1 MDGREKEPL
10 MAITFRPI
18 RPPDDDELMRLHE
31 LNSGYTVERLAD
43 GALLVSPNGAAGGM
57 RNVELSFQLRSWQ
70 RRTAHGP
77 TFDSSTGFRLPDT
90 SVFSP
95 DGAFVRAD
103 RWEPL
108 SRAQRERY
116 FDGAPDAAF
125 EIVSR
130 TDLRAEQ
137 LMKCEAYMKSGSAL
151 VVLLDPYRRNVD
163 RWLHAVHTSLGKVAS
178 LDCAP
183 VMPGF
188 VLDVDSILDG

>member
-1 MDGREKEPL
+1 

-18 RPPDDDELMRLHE
+18 NAPDDDELMRLHE
-31 LNSGYTVERLAD
+31 LNPGYTVERLPD

-57 RNVELSFQLRSWQ
+57 RNVELSFQLRAWQ
-70 RRTAHGP
+70 HRARHGP

-95 DGAFVRAD
+95 DGAFVRAE

-108 SRAQRERY
+108 SRAERERY
-116 FDGAPDAAF
+116 FNGAPDAAF

-130 TDLRAEQ
+130 TDLREAQ
-137 LMKCEAYMKSGSAL
+137 LAKCVAYARNGSAL
-151 VVLLDPYRRNVD
+151 VVLLDPYRRRVD
-163 RWLHAVHTSLGKVAS
+163 RWLNGVHESLGEVAS
-178 LDCAP
+178 LDCEP

-188 VLDVDSILDG
+188 VLNVREIFEA

>member
-1 MDGREKEPL
+1 

-18 RPPDDDELMRLHE
+18 TAPDDDELMLLHE
-31 LNSGYTVERLAD
+31 LNPGYTVERLPD
-43 GALLVSPNGAAGGM
+43 GRLLVSPNGAAGGM
-57 RNVELSFQLRSWQ
+57 RNVELSWQLCGWERS
-70 RRTAHGP
+70 AHHGP
-77 TFDSSTGFRLPDT
+77 TFDSSTGFRLPD
-90 SVFSP
+90 SAVYSP

-108 SRAQRERY
+108 DRAQRERY
-116 FDGAPDAAF
+116 FAGAPDGAF

-137 LMKCEAYMKSGSAL
+137 LAKCLEYARNGSAL
-151 VVLLDPYRRNVD
+151 VVLIDPYRRCVD
-163 RWLHAVHTSLGKVAS
+163 RWLNGAHVPLGDVAQ

-188 VLDVDSILDG
+188 VLDVRTIMEK

>member
-1 MDGREKEPL
+1 

-18 RPPDDDELMRLHE
+18 TAPDDDELMRLHE
-31 LNSGYTVERLAD
+31 LNPGYTVERLPD

-57 RNVELSFQLRSWQ
+57 RNAHLTLMLGLWQ
-70 RRTAHGP
+70 RRAQCGP

-95 DGAFVRAD
+95 DGAFVRAE

-108 SRAQRERY
+108 SRAERERY

-130 TDLRAEQ
+130 TDLRDDQ
-137 LMKCEAYMKSGSAL
+137 LAKCLSYVRNGSPL
-151 VVLLDPYRRNVD
+151 VVLLDPYRRCVD
-163 RWLHAVHTSLGKVAS
+163 RWLNGVHEPLGDVAA
-178 LDCAP
+178 LDCGP
-183 VMPGF
+183 VMPEF
-188 VLDVDSILDG
+188 VLDVRMILEG

>member
-1 MDGREKEPL
+1 
-10 MAITFRPI
+10 MAITFRAVTA
-18 RPPDDDELMRLHE
+18 PDDDELMLLHE
-31 LNSGYTVERLAD
+31 LNPGYTVERLPD

-57 RNVELSFQLRSWQ
+57 RNANLALQLDLWE
-70 RRTAHGP
+70 RRAKEGP
-77 TFDSSTGFRLPDT
+77 IFDSSTGFRLPDT

-108 SRAQRERY
+108 SKVKRERY

-130 TDLRAEQ
+130 TDLRGTQ
-137 LMKCEAYMKSGSAL
+137 LAKCESYVRNGATL
-151 VVLLDPYRRNVD
+151 VVLLDPYRRSVD
-163 RWLHAVHTSLGKVAS
+163 VWRDGHHTRLGDVAS
-178 LDCAP
+178 LDCDP

-188 VLDVDSILDG
+188 VLDTAAILEA

>member
-1 MDGREKEPL
+1 
-10 MAITFRPI
+10 MAYTFRTVTA
-18 RPPDDDELMRLHE
+18 PDDDELMLLHE
-31 LNSGYTVERLAD
+31 LNPGYTVERLPG

-57 RNVELSFQLRSWQ
+57 RNAHLSFQLVSWAA
-70 RRTAHGP
+70 RARCGP
-77 TFDSSTGFRLPDT
+77 VFDSSTGFRLPDT

-95 DGAFVRAD
+95 DGAFVRLE

-108 SRAQRERY
+108 SKGQRERY

-137 LMKCEAYMKSGSAL
+137 LAKCESYVRNGSAL
-151 VVLLDPYRRNVD
+151 AVLVDPYRRRTD
-163 RWLHAVHTSLGKVAS
+163 RWLHGEHALLGDVAQ

-183 VMPGF
+183 VMPDF
-188 VLDVDSILDG
+188 VLDVRAILEA

>member
-1 MDGREKEPL
+1 

-18 RPPDDDELMRLHE
+18 AAPDDDELMLLHE
-31 LNSGYTVERLAD
+31 LNPGYTVERLAD

-57 RNVELSFQLRSWQ
+57 RNANLALQLGLWE
-70 RRTAHGP
+70 RRARCGP
-77 TFDSSTGFRLPDT
+77 VFDSSTGFRLPDT

-95 DGAFVRAD
+95 DGAFVRAE
-103 RWEPL
+103 RWQPL

-125 EIVSR
+125 ELVSR

-137 LMKCEAYMKSGSAL
+137 LMKCEAYARSGSAL
-151 VVLLDPYRRNVD
+151 VVLLDPYRQNVD
-163 RWLHAVHTSLGKVAS
+163 RWLDGVHESLGKLAS
-178 LDCAP
+178 LDCSP

-188 VLDVDSILDG
+188 VLDAGSILDD